1 MKRENNNF
9 NEEST
14 DKLDISEINRKFYEQ
29 QYQEQ
34 EEEKKRKTEKRK
46 TINKKTR
53 TKKKRNFTPILVFLV
68 TLLLFST
75 IALAIY
81 TISINKKINDKID
94 ESKLSKETE
103 VTDELKPT
111 TDMSTEEPE
120 EDDEDFG
127 EFEEITG
134 SLTQDLNFRSG
145 PGYEYETIGT
155 IPRGTEVSGYIDK
168 SGWLKIEY
176 NGQTGYIGPQ
186 YVE

>member
-1 MKRENNNF
+1 M
-9 NEEST
+9 
-14 DKLDISEINRKFYEQ
+14 
-29 QYQEQ
+29 
-34 EEEKKRKTEKRK
+34 
-46 TINKKTR
+46 
-53 TKKKRNFTPILVFLV
+53 
-68 TLLLFST
+68 LFST